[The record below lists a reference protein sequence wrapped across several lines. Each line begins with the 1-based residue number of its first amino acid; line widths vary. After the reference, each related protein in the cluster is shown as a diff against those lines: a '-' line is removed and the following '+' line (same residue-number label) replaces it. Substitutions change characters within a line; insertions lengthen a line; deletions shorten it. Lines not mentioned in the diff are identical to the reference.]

1 MIRTTNLDLAGILI
15 ALGLGR
21 ISGTLP
27 PQDGERLVTLEIAV
41 PDVNLERAQAL
52 EHGYD
57 AIGLVQPDGTSLGIT
72 LGDFLDGVQRARR
85 AMRGARAV
93 QR

>member
-1 MIRTTNLDLAGILI
+1 MLRTTNLDLAGILV

-27 PQDGERLVTLEIAV
+27 PQDGERLVTIELTISDA
-41 PDVNLERAQAL
+41 NLERAQSL
-52 EHGYD
+52 EHD
-57 AIGLVQPDGTSLGIT
+57 FDTIGLVQPDGTSLSIT

>member
-1 MIRTTNLDLAGILI
+1 VIRTTNIDLAGILI

-21 ISGTLP
+21 ITGTLT
-27 PQDGERLVTLEIAV
+27 PQNGERLVTLEISVA
-41 PDVNLERAQAL
+41 DVNLERAQSL

-57 AIGLVQPDGTSLGIT
+57 AIGLVGPDGASLGVS